1 MPCKFE
7 WVLGLPTTYPRKSHF
22 FSSPVQTAPKRA
34 RKPVLPQD
42 TPEEAR
48 GESVQQ
54 KELMPQKAV
63 GRGPKT
69 RAEEQS
75 KQRQEA

>member
-1 MPCKFE
+1 M
-7 WVLGLPTTYPRKSHF
+7 
-22 FSSPVQTAPKRA
+22 
-34 RKPVLPQD
+34 LPQD

-54 KELMPQKAV
+54 KELMPQEAV

-75 KQRQEA
+75 KQRREA